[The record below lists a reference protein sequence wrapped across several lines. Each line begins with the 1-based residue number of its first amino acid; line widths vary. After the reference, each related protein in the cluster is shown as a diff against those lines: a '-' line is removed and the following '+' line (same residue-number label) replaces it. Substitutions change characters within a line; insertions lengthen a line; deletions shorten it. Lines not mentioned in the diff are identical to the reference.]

1 MESLA
6 GEKDMVQLKLL
17 RVSSSYNIDKQNNKR
32 MKKKPDFYQ
41 KPPFLKKLAP
51 YRYQSKRVIFFA
63 ARLKIYSTYIL
74 RWTTPKAT
82 IEFLT
87 PSIIEKN
94 PLHNEALWSE
104 MYQRSL
110 DFGRRGIF
118 LAGLSAIDI
127 ALWDIKGKH
136 FGWIFLDFSVAN
148 SSFLISKI

>member
-1 MESLA
+1 MYVRGA
-6 GEKDMVQLKLL
+6 WLKFYVL
-17 RVSSSYNIDKQNNKR
+17 R
-32 MKKKPDFYQ
+32 
-41 KPPFLKKLAP
+41 
-51 YRYQSKRVIFFA
+51 
-63 ARLKIYSTYIL
+63 TYIL

-148 SSFLISKI
+148 SLFLISKM

>member
-1 MESLA
+1 MVSLA
-6 GEKDMVQLKLL
+6 GEKDTVQLKLS
-17 RVSSSYNIDKQNNKR
+17 RVSSSYNVGKQNEEKNLIFTFFKDNPHIHINSMYVR
-32 MKKKPDFYQ
+32 GAWLKFYV
-41 KPPFLKKLAP
+41 L
-51 YRYQSKRVIFFA
+51 R
-63 ARLKIYSTYIL
+63 TYIL

-148 SSFLISKI
+148 SLFLISKM